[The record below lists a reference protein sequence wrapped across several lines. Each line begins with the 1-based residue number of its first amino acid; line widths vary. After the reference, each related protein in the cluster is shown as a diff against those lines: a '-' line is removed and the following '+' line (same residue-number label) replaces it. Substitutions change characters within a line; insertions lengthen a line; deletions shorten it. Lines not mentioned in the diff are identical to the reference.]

1 MGLFNRKKKREIAL
15 REQEA
20 LQEAGSDYDPME
32 AIPHIT
38 PGAEARAD
46 QKGILQV
53 RMELPPK
60 PGIGEFLARHLG
72 MRRSFRLQLDERGS
86 FFWNQIDG
94 KINLK
99 EIEKRLRKQYK
110 IKHEEALKATVIFT
124 KMLMARYVIQL
135 EIPGIEKP
143 AQNENTKQ

>member
-1 MGLFNRKKKREIAL
+1 MGLFSRKKRREIAQ

-20 LQEAGSDYDPME
+20 LSRAGSDYDPMD
-32 AIPHIT
+32 AIPHPS
-38 PGAEARAD
+38 PGSEARAD
-46 QKGILQV
+46 EKGIIQV

-72 MRRSFRLQLDERGS
+72 MRRSFHLQLDERGS

-94 KINLK
+94 EINLK
-99 EIEKRLRKQYK
+99 EIEKRLRKQFK
-110 IKHEEALKATVIFT
+110 LKHEEALKATVIFT

-135 EIPGIEKP
+135 EIPGMEQP
-143 AQNENTKQ
+143 AQSGDNKQ